1 MKYGNT
7 PSLLIQP
14 DVMPEVTKLSWLFE
28 VVFDYGQGY
37 FEAQPPD
44 DQGRVFATASIT
56 GPQTWPVRQDPFSRY
71 RSCFEVRTYRLC
83 RRVLMFHHFDTEQ
96 GSPLGTPD
104 CLVRA
109 TEFTY
114 QETPIASFIT
124 TITQSGFVRQDD
136 GIYLQRSLPALELA
150 YSQAQVQ
157 NTVQDVDP
165 ESLVNLP
172 ASVDGLRYQ
181 WLDLDGEGLQCV
193 LAEQDD
199 AWYYKRNLSP
209 LSLNRNAEQVDA
221 RFEALTEVSRLPAL
235 AEARAPRHQFM
246 DLTGDG
252 RLDCVV
258 LDRPGAGFY
267 ERTRASWLPFT
278 ALPSAPNIDWSD
290 PNLRFIDVDGDGYN
304 DLLITEHEALT
315 YYPSLAAL
323 GFGAPQRVPKA
334 TDEEQG
340 PAIIFADSTQSI
352 FLADMSGDGLADI
365 VRIRN
370 GEVCYWP
377 NLGYGQF
384 GQKVWMDQAPWFDA
398 PDLFSQQRIRLADVD
413 GSGVTD
419 IIYLAQDDVSIYFN
433 QSGNAWSA
441 AESVMDYP
449 PADNL
454 ARIQA
459 LDLLGNGTACLVWT
473 SSLPGDTG
481 RSMQYIDLMGGEKPY
496 LLVRSAN
503 NLGAET
509 RVSYAPSTAFY
520 LADREA
526 GHPWATRLPFPVQ
539 VVERVETDDRVSRNR
554 FVTSY
559 AYHHGYFDGVER
571 EFRGFGMVEQQDTEE
586 LGVLSQS
593 GVFPD
598 ATNIDAASYVPPV
611 LTKTW
616 FHTGVYPGEGRVSRI
631 FAKEY
636 YGDPGL
642 SEQFPDSQFSEDL
655 TGDEIHEAL
664 RSLKGQVL
672 RQEVYALDRTKAA
685 CRPYSVSERNYT
697 IHRIQPFGG
706 NRHAVFF
713 THARESIDL
722 HYERTLYKVNEQM
735 LADPRVTHN
744 MTLAVDDYG
753 NELLSAAIA
762 YGRRHDDP
770 DTLLTPDDQ
779 AIQRTLHIT
788 YTARAYTNAILEPD
802 AYRAP
807 LPAEVSTYELIKV
820 TPDPARN
827 VPGVTNL
834 FEFNELA
841 GKIAQ
846 AADGLHDLPYED
858 VDATGATQDLP
869 YRRII
874 EDVRTLYRADD
885 LTGALALGFL
895 QPMALPFAIYKLA
908 FTPGLLALYQRGA
921 ENLLPDLT
929 SVLGDKGEYA
939 LSDDQKTAGLFPAS
953 DLNGNWWIPSGQVFY
968 SSDPTDTPALELAVA
983 QAHFFVPLRY
993 RDPFL
998 NETIVTYDTPY
1009 ILLPVSV
1016 QDTAQNTVTTVN
1028 DYRVLQPESLT
1039 DPNGNQSTVAF
1050 DGLGLVVGTAVMG
1063 KAAENLGDTLDV
1075 GFVADLTQSEID
1087 QFFADPTGA
1096 PAATLPWSATSPAAT
1111 LLGNAT
1117 SRIVYDLG
1125 RYAHQPDPPAPAY
1138 AATITRETHV
1148 SKLGQGQTSRLQVS
1162 FSYSDGF
1169 GREIQRK
1176 MLVDPG
1182 PLTSGGPVVDPR
1194 WVGSGWTIFNNKGKP
1209 VRQYEPFFDGTQE
1222 FTFGNTVGVSATVF
1236 YDPLGRAVARLHP
1249 NTVGKRSSLTH
1260 GVRTSGMRMTRR
1272 RWSPILRPIRTQGRS
1287 FSGFPAPT
1295 TCSRGIHNRAPMR
1308 SIPRSRTLP
1317 GRPRSTSTRQRL
1329 SSSTRWAGRFSP
1341 SPSTAISQASRRSR
1355 STFGRLSS
1363 STSRETS
1370 ARSPMRSAEPSWR
1383 MTTICSGRGSG
1394 SRAWTRASAG
1404 C

>member
-1 MKYGNT
+1 MPEQNTGNSNQDAPRNGTDDVRAPQITLPKGGGAIRGIGEKFAANPVTGTGSLSVPIAVSPGRSGFTPDLSLSYDSGAGNGPFGMGWQLSLPSITRKTDRGLPRYQDAVESDVFILSGAEDMVPVLQADGTRFEDNTTAPGYTIVRYRPRIEGLFARIERWTRESDGDTYWRSISRDNIITSYGTTSHSRISDRADPTHIFSWLIDESHDDKGNAIAYEYVAEDSSNIDLSQSTERNRPHASPFTNRYLKRVKYGNT
-7 PSLLIQP
+7 PSLLIQS

-28 VVFDYGQGY
+28 VVFDYGEGHFQ
-37 FEAQPPD
+37 AQPPD
-44 DQGRVFATASIT
+44 TERRVFATASIS
-56 GPQTWPVRQDPFSRY
+56 GDQAWPVRQDPFSRY

-83 RRVLMFHHFDTEQ
+83 RRILMFHHFSTELPVQ
-96 GSPLGTPD
+96 D
-104 CLVRA
+104 YLVRS

-136 GIYLQRSLPALELA
+136 GTYLQRSLPSLDLE

-157 NTVQDVDP
+157 NMVQDVDP
-165 ESLVNLP
+165 ESLANLP

-199 AWYYKRNLSP
+199 AWYYKRNLTP
-209 LSLNRNAEQVDA
+209 LSLAIDGAQAGISA

-235 AEARAPRHQFM
+235 AEALAPHHQFM

-278 ALPSAPNIDWSD
+278 ALSSAPNIDWSD
-290 PNLRFIDVDGDGYN
+290 PNLRFIDVDGDGYS
-304 DLLITEHEALT
+304 DILITEHEALT

-370 GEVCYWP
+370 GEICYWP

-419 IIYLAQDDVSIYFN
+419 IIYLGQEGVSIYFN
-433 QSGNAWSA
+433 QSGNAWSE

-449 PADNL
+449 PTDTL
-454 ARIQA
+454 VKIQA

-496 LLVRSAN
+496 LLVRSVN

-526 GHPWATRLPFPVQ
+526 GKPWATRLPFPVH

-554 FVTSY
+554 FVTRY

-593 GVFPD
+593 GAFPD

-642 SEQFPDSQFSEDL
+642 SEQFPDSQFSADL

-664 RSLKGQVL
+664 RSLKGKML
-672 RQEVYALDRTKAA
+672 RQEVTALDGTAA
-685 CRPYSVSERNYT
+685 ADRPYSVSEHNYT

-722 HYERTLYKVNEQM
+722 HYERTLYNVSGQM
-735 LADPRVTHN
+735 LADPRVTHS
-744 MTLAVDDYG
+744 MILAVDDYG
-753 NELLSAAIA
+753 NELQSAAIA
-762 YGRRHDDP
+762 YGRRYDDLDP
-770 DTLLTPDDQ
+770 LLTPDDQ
-779 AIQRTLHIT
+779 
-788 YTARAYTNAILEPD
+788 D
-802 AYRAP
+802 
-807 LPAEVSTYELIKV
+807 
-820 TPDPARN
+820 DPAH
-827 VPGVTNL
+827 
-834 FEFNELA
+834 
-841 GKIAQ
+841 
-846 AADGLHDLPYED
+846 AARHLHGTHLH
-858 VDATGATQDLP
+858 Q
-869 YRRII
+869 
-874 EDVRTLYRADD
+874 
-885 LTGALALGFL
+885 
-895 QPMALPFAIYKLA
+895 
-908 FTPGLLALYQRGA
+908 
-921 ENLLPDLT
+921 
-929 SVLGDKGEYA
+929 
-939 LSDDQKTAGLFPAS
+939 
-953 DLNGNWWIPSGQVFY
+953 
-968 SSDPTDTPALELAVA
+968 
-983 QAHFFVPLRY
+983 
-993 RDPFL
+993 RDP
-998 NETIVTYDTPY
+998 
-1009 ILLPVSV
+1009 
-1016 QDTAQNTVTTVN
+1016 
-1028 DYRVLQPESLT
+1028 
-1039 DPNGNQSTVAF
+1039 
-1050 DGLGLVVGTAVMG
+1050 
-1063 KAAENLGDTLDV
+1063 
-1075 GFVADLTQSEID
+1075 
-1087 QFFADPTGA
+1087 
-1096 PAATLPWSATSPAAT
+1096 
-1111 LLGNAT
+1111 
-1117 SRIVYDLG
+1117 
-1125 RYAHQPDPPAPAY
+1125 
-1138 AATITRETHV
+1138 
-1148 SKLGQGQTSRLQVS
+1148 
-1162 FSYSDGF
+1162 
-1169 GREIQRK
+1169 
-1176 MLVDPG
+1176 
-1182 PLTSGGPVVDPR
+1182 
-1194 WVGSGWTIFNNKGKP
+1194 
-1209 VRQYEPFFDGTQE
+1209 
-1222 FTFGNTVGVSATVF
+1222 
-1236 YDPLGRAVARLHP
+1236 
-1249 NTVGKRSSLTH
+1249 
-1260 GVRTSGMRMTRR
+1260 
-1272 RWSPILRPIRTQGRS
+1272 
-1287 FSGFPAPT
+1287 
-1295 TCSRGIHNRAPMR
+1295 
-1308 SIPRSRTLP
+1308 
-1317 GRPRSTSTRQRL
+1317 
-1329 SSSTRWAGRFSP
+1329 
-1341 SPSTAISQASRRSR
+1341 
-1355 STFGRLSS
+1355 
-1363 STSRETS
+1363 
-1370 ARSPMRSAEPSWR
+1370 
-1383 MTTICSGRGSG
+1383 
-1394 SRAWTRASAG
+1394 
-1404 C
+1404 